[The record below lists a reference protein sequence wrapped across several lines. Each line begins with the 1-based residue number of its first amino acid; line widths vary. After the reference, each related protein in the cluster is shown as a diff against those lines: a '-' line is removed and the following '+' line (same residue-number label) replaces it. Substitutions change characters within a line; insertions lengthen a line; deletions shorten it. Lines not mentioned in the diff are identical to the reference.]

1 MQAETQSIERT
12 LTQDD
17 FDCFARLSGDDNP
30 IHVDPDFAARTRF
43 GRTVAHGMLLGS
55 VLRGLVDR
63 MLPGAVQIDQ
73 ELMFPAPA
81 FANTTFRFDARL
93 LSRTDGMATVQLA
106 CTSVNDDTLTCSGKT
121 TLQLARDTL

>member
-17 FDCFARLSGDDNP
+17 FDWFARLSGDDNP

-63 MLPGAVQIDQ
+63 MLPGAVQVDQ
-73 ELMFPAPA
+73 ELVFPAPA
-81 FANTTFRFDARL
+81 FAGTTFRFDVRL
-93 LSRTDGMATVQLA
+93 LSRSDGIATVQMA
-106 CTSVNDDTLTCSGKT
+106 CTSVIDNTLACSGKT
-121 TLQLARDTL
+121 TLRLARDTM